1 MVVSRCG
8 FEPRHG
14 NNRNLT
20 LKQKVI
26 MKKKELREF
35 AEVTGFRAP
44 AKEIKLGA
52 ILVAGFMG
60 MCLIGEWIAHQV
72 SGI

>member
-1 MVVSRCG
+1 
-8 FEPRHG
+8 
-14 NNRNLT
+14 
-20 LKQKVI
+20 
-26 MKKKELREF
+26 MKKEELREF

-60 MCLIGEWIAHQV
+60 ICLIVEWIAHQV

>member
-1 MVVSRCG
+1 
-8 FEPRHG
+8 
-14 NNRNLT
+14 
-20 LKQKVI
+20 
-26 MKKKELREF
+26 MKKEELREF

-44 AKEIKLGA
+44 AEEIKLGA

-60 MCLIGEWIAHQV
+60 ICLIGEWIASQV